1 MILLARHWFYWRGT
15 GRAEPGYFYAAKK
28 RGLWRLLWY
37 HKRGTGRAE
46 PGYFYAAKK
55 RGFWRLLLY

>member
-1 MILLARHWFYWRGT
+1 VVFG
-15 GRAEPGYFYAAKK
+15 GY
-28 RGLWRLLWY
+28 WY